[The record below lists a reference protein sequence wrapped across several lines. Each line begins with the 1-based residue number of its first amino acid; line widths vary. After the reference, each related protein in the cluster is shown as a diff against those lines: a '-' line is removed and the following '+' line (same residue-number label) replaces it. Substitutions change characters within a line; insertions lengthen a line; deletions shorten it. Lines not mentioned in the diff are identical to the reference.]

1 MKSSLRNIIL
11 ASSSGYKNSLLANL
25 GMPFEAIS
33 PDVDEQPLPEEE
45 PKALT
50 LRLAELKATAISER
64 FDNAFV
70 IGSDQVASC
79 ENQIIG
85 KPGSLKGAVEQLSFL
100 QGKEVLFF
108 TSVAVSVSKKRC
120 PSKCV
125 LSKVVFRNLTKRQI
139 QSYVQVE
146 KPLDCA
152 GSFKAEALGITLFEA
167 ISSNDPTALIGL
179 PLIALTTLLIEFGVN
194 PVDYHSEADSR

>member
-64 FDNAFV
+64 FNNALV

-79 ENQIIG
+79 ENEIIG

-179 PLIALTTLLIEFGVN
+179 PLIALTTLLMKFGVN

>member
-64 FDNAFV
+64 FNNALV

-79 ENQIIG
+79 ENAIIG